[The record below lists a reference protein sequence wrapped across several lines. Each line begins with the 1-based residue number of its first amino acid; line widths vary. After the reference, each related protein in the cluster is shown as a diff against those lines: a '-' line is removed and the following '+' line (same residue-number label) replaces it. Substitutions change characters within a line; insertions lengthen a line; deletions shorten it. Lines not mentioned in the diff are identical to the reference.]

1 LTLADILLS
10 HISKFPFQFQSSQP
24 REEKRPG
31 SLFSGGAHAVD
42 FAQECIALPD
52 REAAEI
58 SAALRRLLDVVGA
71 KSDRVMPRVEPRAL
85 VRELVSRRYAIHRA
99 YRRQPQ
105 PRMLM
110 VMPDMSGSCAWI
122 ARITGGVATSIAKTD
137 DRVLVCPTAWGSSH
151 HEGVIGE
158 VIGTHAPLVVQA
170 LAPMRKGLSIE
181 KLKFLGEDPKHW
193 EALRAVGVTH
203 LLVLG
208 DVHGHKA
215 YTAAAKAGV
224 RVLWCDPNARTMVV
238 NKSERNQMAAY
249 VAITDGS
256 PRAITAAIR
265 KAVMKI
271 R

>member
-1 LTLADILLS
+1 LTLADIILS
-10 HISKFPFQFQSSQP
+10 TSLPFQFQSSPSQP
-24 REEKRPG
+24 REERPSG
-31 SLFSGGAHAVD
+31 LFSGGAHAVD
-42 FAQECIALPD
+42 FASECVALQD

-110 VMPDMSGSCAWI
+110 FMPDMSGSCAWI

-170 LAPMRKGLSIE
+170 LVPMRKRLSIE
-181 KLKFLGEDPKHW
+181 ESFLGENPKHW
-193 EALRAVGVTH
+193 EVLRAIGVTH

-208 DVHGHKA
+208 DVHGHRA